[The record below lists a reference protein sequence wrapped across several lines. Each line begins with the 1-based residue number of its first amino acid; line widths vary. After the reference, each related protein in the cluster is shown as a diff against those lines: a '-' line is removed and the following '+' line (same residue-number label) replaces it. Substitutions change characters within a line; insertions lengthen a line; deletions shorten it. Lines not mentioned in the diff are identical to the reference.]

1 MFTKQQVQ
9 TAIESGVIH
18 GDGHSIFPPAF
29 YSTLV
34 EVETLDRAGLVR
46 TFRSDYSN
54 PKTTIFDNAGNPI
67 DSMTGVYNL
76 DVLEW
81 IANLV
86 EVEYVSMFGRGSQ
99 ARSIVD
105 ALSRWATTVEVQ

>member
-1 MFTKQQVQ
+1 MFTKQQLL

-46 TFRSDYSN
+46 TFHSDYSSS
-54 PKTTIFDNAGNPI
+54 KTTIYDRNGNAVE
-67 DSMTGVYNL
+67 SMTGVYNL

-81 IANLV
+81 IARLV
-86 EVEYVSMFGRGSQ
+86 EVEYVPMFGRGSQ

-105 ALSRWATTVEVQ
+105 ALSEWATAVEVQ